1 MKKPVGLRIVAMI
14 FTYLLLAA
22 LIVLFF
28 VSHGQLLDVAGTWT
42 YIIPM
47 VLAAILVSI
56 PRGMPSNTG
65 IPSKKRPATP
75 ASRHS
80 GEHSARDAGVA
91 GRFLLGHGGDAFVLQ
106 LGFGTGVWA
115 GAGQPW
121 LAGSCG
127 LAARLSLSGQ

>member
-56 PRGMPSNTG
+56 PRGMPFSCRSDIFT
-65 IPSKKRPATP
+65 I
-75 ASRHS
+75 
-80 GEHSARDAGVA
+80 
-91 GRFLLGHGGDAFVLQ
+91 GGAIC
-106 LGFGTGVWA
+106 
-115 GAGQPW
+115 PN
-121 LAGSCG
+121 CG
-127 LAARLSLSGQ
+127 